1 MAGISA
7 AQRTALNKVQAKVQ
21 DKLASSAVTAEKQ
34 KLADMTFK
42 GRPFEAQGPFT
53 ITPVSDYISEKGRA
67 CFAVLDAQEQGWS
80 NVWILVSDIWEN
92 FDPQVD
98 EMSPFQA
105 TSITL
110 APSAKGDAFFC
121 RAIELA

>member
-1 MAGISA
+1 MAGITA

-21 DKLASSAVTAEKQ
+21 EKLSASAAPAEKQ

-53 ITPVSDYISEKGRA
+53 ISPCGDYISQNGRA
-67 CFAVLDAQEQGWS
+67 CFAVLDAQEKGWA
-80 NVWILVSDIWEN
+80 NVWIKVSDIWEN

-98 EMSPFQA
+98 EMSPFEA
-105 TSITL
+105 VSITL